1 MPNKIMLASS
11 NAEGDYNK
19 LIHCEDLDKNDY
31 ETKYKGKK
39 GRTKLKAYYEE
50 IQLDDN
56 TILKRLQW
64 KMERLFKIHDVD
76 GIEHPQNGSVLCIF

>member
-50 IQLDDN
+50 YN
-56 TILKRLQW
+56 
-64 KMERLFKIHDVD
+64 
-76 GIEHPQNGSVLCIF
+76 